1 MDSAKLIKAKEYYD
15 RTTAGED
22 KKTVA
27 LELFGRK
34 NIKTIEEMPEYTAI
48 SSIGAQLQREELKK
62 DIEAMKRK
70 QLKSYSKLLDKGEE
84 MMDEAGTLEEKVIAQ
99 RNQRENLTTGVVER
113 AIAWDGADRN
123 QLDSGDILEGVVL
136 P

>member
-1 MDSAKLIKAKEYYD
+1 MDSAKLIKAREYYD

-84 MMDEAGTLEEKVIAQ
+84 LMNEAGTLEEKVIAQ
-99 RNQRENLTTGVVER
+99 RNQRENLTTGIVER

-123 QLDSGDILEGVVL
+123 QLDSGDVLEGVII
-136 P
+136 

>member
-1 MDSAKLIKAKEYYD
+1 MDSARLIKAKEYYD

-22 KKTVA
+22 KKAVA

-34 NIKTIEEMPEYTAI
+34 TIKTIEEMPEYTVI

-84 MMDEAGTLEEKVIAQ
+84 LMDEAGTLEEKVIAQ

-123 QLDSGDILEGVVL
+123 QLDSGDVLEGVII
-136 P
+136 

>member
-1 MDSAKLIKAKEYYD
+1 MDSARLIKAKEYYD

-34 NIKTIEEMPEYTAI
+34 NIKTIEEMPEYTVI

-84 MMDEAGTLEEKVIAQ
+84 LMDEAGTLEEKVIAQ

-123 QLDSGDILEGVVL
+123 QLDSGDVLEGVII
-136 P
+136 

>member
-1 MDSAKLIKAKEYYD
+1 MDHAKLIKAKEYYD

-27 LELFGRK
+27 LEVFGKK
-34 NIKTIEEMPEYTAI
+34 NFKAVEELPEYTAI

-62 DIEAMKRK
+62 DIEEMKRK

-84 MMDEAGTLEEKVIAQ
+84 LMDEAGTLEEKVIAQ

-123 QLDSGDILEGVVL
+123 QLDSGDILEGVII
-136 P
+136 

>member
-1 MDSAKLIKAKEYYD
+1 MDSARLIKAKEYYD

-84 MMDEAGTLEEKVIAQ
+84 LMDEAGTLEEKVIAQ

-123 QLDSGDILEGVVL
+123 QLDSGDVLEGVII
-136 P
+136 

>member
-1 MDSAKLIKAKEYYD
+1 MDSAKLIKAREYYD

-27 LELFGRK
+27 LEVFGRK
-34 NIKTIEEMPEYTAI
+34 NFKTIEEMPEYTVI
-48 SSIGAQLQREELKK
+48 SSIGAQLQREELKR
-62 DIEAMKRK
+62 DIEEMKRK

-84 MMDEAGTLEEKVIAQ
+84 LMDEAGTLEEKVIAQ

-123 QLDSGDILEGVVL
+123 QLDAGDVLEGVII
-136 P
+136 

>member
-1 MDSAKLIKAKEYYD
+1 MDSARLIKAKEYYD

-22 KKTVA
+22 KKAVA

-34 NIKTIEEMPEYTAI
+34 NIKTIEEMPEYTVI

-84 MMDEAGTLEEKVIAQ
+84 LMDEAGTLEEKVIAQ

-123 QLDSGDILEGVVL
+123 QLDSGDVLEGVII
-136 P
+136 